1 MKKLGQKFS
10 DHLQKSAK
18 PAQVYFAWIW
28 QTYLRLDAGNRKVTV
43 AFSKS
48 A

>member
-1 MKKLGQKFS
+1 MQKLSQKFS

-28 QTYLRLDAGNRKVTV
+28 QTYLRRGAGIRKMTV